1 MYICLHAKPMDKNK
15 VNPNIGLAL
24 AGGGP
29 LGAIYEVGALVALSE
44 AVEGL
49 DLNNM
54 KVYVG
59 VSAGGIVATG
69 LAHNLTPIQIY
80 QLFIE
85 GEPADFA
92 FDPSILLKPAF
103 REYWTRLR
111 KIPSLLSTAISDYFL
126 RDDATWVS
134 CIERLG
140 AAIPTGLFN
149 GDGLHEWMADLIAKG
164 GGTND
169 FRNLTKRLILVA
181 TDLDSGESI
190 PFGMPGHDD
199 IPISKAVQA
208 SASLPG
214 LFPPVRIGNR
224 YYVDGALKKTLHAST
239 ALKEGVEL
247 LICLNPLVPY
257 DDRMNP
263 KNHRRR
269 AKGKAFQPGSR
280 LYEGGLPLVLSQT
293 FRAIIHSRM
302 EIGME
307 RYGHVFPNSD
317 IVLFEPQH
325 GDGEFFFTNPFSY
338 ASRRRLCEH
347 AYQRTREE
355 LWARRHDLSEKFA
368 KHGLELN
375 LEILK
380 DPTMRLAN
388 KPSKRPARAG
398 SMVSKFDQLEDSLN
412 ELDRYI
418 RIAKT
423 RQTA

>member
-1 MYICLHAKPMDKNK
+1 MNTIKTGPK
-15 VNPNIGLAL
+15 IGLAL

-29 LGAIYEVGALVALSE
+29 LGAIYEIGALVALSE
-44 AVEGL
+44 AVEEL
-49 DLNNM
+49 DFNNM
-54 KVYVG
+54 HVYVG

-69 LAHNLTPIQIY
+69 LAHQLTPHQIY
-80 QLFIE
+80 KLFIE
-85 GEPADFA
+85 GEPEEFA
-92 FDPSILLKPAF
+92 FDPSVLLRPAWK
-103 REYWTRLR
+103 EYWTRAKR
-111 KIPSLLSTAISDYFL
+111 IPSLLSTAISDYFL
-126 RDDATWVS
+126 RDDSTWVS

-140 AAIPTGLFN
+140 AAIPAGLFN
-149 GDGLHEWMADLIAKG
+149 GDELHEWMADLIAKG

-169 FRNLTKRLILVA
+169 FRSLSNRLILVA

-190 PFGMPGHDD
+190 PFGMPGFDD
-199 IPISKAVQA
+199 VPISKAVQA

-214 LFPPVRIGNR
+214 LFPPTRIANR
-224 YYVDGALKKTLHAST
+224 HYVDGALKKTLHAST

-257 DDRMNP
+257 DDRLNP
-263 KNHRRR
+263 QNHRRR
-269 AKGKAFQPGSR
+269 AKGKSFQPGSR

-293 FRAIIHSRM
+293 FRSIIHSRM
-302 EIGME
+302 DIGME
-307 RYGHVFPNSD
+307 RYAHLYPKSD

-355 LWARRHDLSEKFA
+355 LWARRHDLGEKFA
-368 KHGLELN
+368 KHGLTLN

-380 DPTMRLAN
+380 DPALRLTDAPN
-388 KPSKRPARAG
+388 KKKPARAG

-412 ELDRYI
+412 ELDRYL
-418 RIAKT
+418 RIAKA
-423 RQTA
+423 RNAA

>member
-1 MYICLHAKPMDKNK
+1 MDQPVKKPS
-15 VNPNIGLAL
+15 IGLAL

-29 LGAIYEVGALVALSE
+29 LGAIYEIGALVALSE
-44 AVEGL
+44 AIEGL
-49 DLNNM
+49 DLNDM
-54 KVYVG
+54 DMYVG
-59 VSAGGIVATG
+59 VSAGGIVGTG
-69 LAHNLTPIQIY
+69 LAHNLTPLQIY
-80 QLFIE
+80 KLFIE
-85 GEPADFA
+85 GEPEEFA

-111 KIPSLLSTAISDYFL
+111 KIPSLLVTAISDYFL

-134 CIERLG
+134 SIERLG

-149 GDGLHEWMADLIAKG
+149 GDKLHEWMADLIAKG

-169 FRNLTKRLILVA
+169 FRSLKSKLILVA

-190 PFGMPGHDD
+190 PFGAPGHDD
-199 IPISKAVQA
+199 VPISKAVQA

-224 YYVDGALKKTLHAST
+224 YFVDGALKKTLHAST

-257 DDRMNP
+257 DDRLNP
-263 KNHRRR
+263 RSRRR
-269 AKGKAFQPGSR
+269 AKGKAFQPGTR
-280 LYEGGLPLVLSQT
+280 LYDGGLPLVLSQT
-293 FRAIIHSRM
+293 FRSIIHSRM
-302 EIGME
+302 DIGME
-307 RYGHVFPNSD
+307 RYGHQYPGVD

-355 LWARRHDLSEKFA
+355 LWARRHDLSEKLA
-368 KHGLELN
+368 KHGLFLN
-375 LEILK
+375 LEVLK
-380 DPTMRLAN
+380 DPTLQLAH
-388 KPSKRPARAG
+388 KISKRPARAG
-398 SMVSKFDQLEDSLN
+398 SIVSKFDQLEDSLN
-412 ELDRYI
+412 ELDRYLK
-418 RIAKT
+418 IAKT

>member
-1 MYICLHAKPMDKNK
+1 MTKNSES
-15 VNPNIGLAL
+15 PRIGLAL

-29 LGAIYEVGALVALSE
+29 LGAIYEIGALCALAESID
-44 AVEGL
+44 GL
-49 DLNNM
+49 DLNDM
-54 KVYVG
+54 HVYVG

-69 LAHNLTPIQIY
+69 LAHDLTPTQIY
-80 QLFIE
+80 RLFIE
-85 GEPADFA
+85 GEPEEFA
-92 FDPSILLKPAF
+92 FDPSVLLRPAW
-103 REYWTRLR
+103 REYWTRAR
-111 KIPSLLSTAISDYFL
+111 KVPSLLSTAISDYFL

-149 GDGLHEWMADLIAKG
+149 GDELHEWMADLIAKG

-169 FRNLTKRLILVA
+169 FRSLTKRLVLVA
-181 TDLDSGESI
+181 TDLDSGESV

-199 IPISKAVQA
+199 VPISKAVQA

-214 LFPPVRIGNR
+214 LFPPTKIGSR

-239 ALKEGVEL
+239 ALKDGAEL

-257 DDRMNP
+257 DDRLNP

-280 LYEGGLPLVLSQT
+280 LYEGGLPVVLSQT
-293 FRAIIHSRM
+293 FRSIIHSRM
-302 EIGME
+302 DIGME
-307 RYGHVFPNSD
+307 RYAHLYPDAD

-355 LWARRHDLSEKFA
+355 LWARRHDLCERLGR
-368 KHGLELN
+368 HGLTLN
-375 LEILK
+375 LELLK
-380 DPTMRLAN
+380 DPTLRLGQQP
-388 KPSKRPARAG
+388 KKRPARAG
-398 SMVSKFDQLEDSLN
+398 SIVSKFDQLEDSLN
-412 ELDRYI
+412 ELDRYV

-423 RQTA
+423 RQAA